1 MRVKNDLLR
10 SSFNKKFVWI
20 DEGTENIIKVTNEI
34 QKINFVGSGPYKTSK
49 QFDIKQ
55 NDLT

>member
-1 MRVKNDLLR
+1 MRVKDDLLWG
-10 SSFNKKFVWI
+10 SFNKKFVWI
-20 DEGTENIIKVTNEI
+20 NEGTENIIEVTNEI
-34 QKINFVGSGPYKTSK
+34 QKIHFIDSRPYKTSK